1 MKVFAINS
9 SARVG
14 GQSKTELILNQ
25 LIKGM
30 REEGAEVEVVNIFKK
45 KIHYCIGCFTCWTK
59 TPGECVHQDDM
70 SRELFPK
77 YMASDL
83 CIMATP
89 LFHYTVN
96 ANLKTFIER
105 TLPFAQPFL
114 EFKNGVTRHPL
125 RQVPPPL
132 VAVSVAGFPEYSV
145 FKQLSA
151 YMNYL
156 YGKSLRAEIYIPGA
170 ESLSRKTDT
179 PKVKSVLDAVTQ
191 GGRELIKSKAISAAT
206 MDAINTPTSDFNSM
220 AAVGNAFWQTCID
233 EGVTPKEFYKQKM
246 IPRPDSLESFLAVMT
261 QGFNPEKSQGITGCY
276 QFVFSGKPE
285 GNCYFTI
292 ENNEIHPCLGLAAAP
307 DITIIAPFD
316 LWMDVVTQKA
326 DGAKLFMDQQY
337 QVTGDA
343 ALLMKMG
350 HAFS

>member
-14 GQSKTELILNQ
+14 GESKTEFILNH

-30 REEGAEVEVVNIFKK
+30 KEEGAEVEVVNIFKK
-45 KIHYCIGCFTCWTK
+45 KINYCIGCFTCWTK
-59 TPGECVHQDDM
+59 TPGECIHRDDM
-70 SRELFPK
+70 SKELFPK

-105 TLPFAQPFL
+105 TLPFAQPFF

-132 VAVSVAGFPEYSV
+132 VALSVAGFPEYSV
-145 FKQLSA
+145 FEQLSA

-170 ESLSRKTDT
+170 ENLVQKTDN
-179 PKVKSVLDAVTQ
+179 PLIRSVLEAITQ
-191 GGRELIKSKAISAAT
+191 GGRELIKNKEISNKT
-206 MDAINTPTSDFNSM
+206 MKAINTATIDFKTM
-220 AAVGNAFWQTCID
+220 AAIGNIFWQTCID
-233 EGVTPKEFYKQKM
+233 EGVTPKEFHKRKM
-246 IPRPDSLESFLAVMT
+246 VPRPDSLKSYLLLMT
-261 QGFNPEKSQGITGCY
+261 EGFNPEKSKGFKGCY
-276 QFVFSGKPE
+276 QFIFSGAQE
-285 GNCYFTI
+285 GECYFMI
-292 ENNEIHPCLGLAAAP
+292 DNNEIHCSLGFAAKP
-307 DITIIAPFD
+307 DITITTPFEC
-316 LWMDVVTQKA
+316 WMDILTKKA
-326 DGAKLFMDQQY
+326 DGAQLFMAQKY
-337 QVTGDA
+337 QVEGDIN
-343 ALLMKMG
+343 LLIKMG
-350 HAFS
+350 DLFS